1 MMGGW
6 HWDNGFGSGF
16 GWVGLLVMVL
26 FGVIIVVGVVL
37 VVRSL
42 SNQNRGSEATRYRE
56 GEDRPPSER
65 QASALDVLEE
75 RYARGEIDRQEFL
88 DRKSDLTG

>member
-16 GWVGLLVMVL
+16 GWVGFFFMVL
-26 FGVIIVVGVVL
+26 FLVIIIVGVVL

-42 SNQNRGSEATRYRE
+42 SNQNRGHEATRNQ
-56 GEDRPPSER
+56 PPSER
-65 QASALDVLEE
+65 SATPLEVLEE